1 MTASRSLH
9 RSAGIDFRH
18 CLDRRKSPGKKTE
31 PAARMDSMIPDDPS
45 ERQKVPLGSLVIRLK
60 KNPKTAKCQ
69 QAKESFLL
77 YLSEA
82 PPISIH
88 VTAHTDNKQDKLSK
102 SNMCHN
108 WECCSSLT
116 AGQYLYWNQQNAC
129 KMFMKTRLQSKHA
142 GEKSEKALY

>member
-60 KNPKTAKCQ
+60 KMAKCQ
-69 QAKESFLL
+69 QAKKSFLL
-77 YLSEA
+77 ILTEG

-88 VTAHTDNKQDKLSK
+88 LTAHTDNKQDKLSK
-102 SNMCHN
+102 SNMCCN

-116 AGQYLYWNQQNAC
+116 AGQYLYRNQQNAC
-129 KMFMKTRLQSKHA
+129 KMFIKTGLQNKCA